1 VSELSPA
8 EITWQFMLIAKSPTQ
23 VDSNGGQ
30 MKDIYSDSNEVSWIR
45 LLAKDDLIEIIDEQ
59 GVVAIQGLTAK
70 GALILNVAPD
80 RETWIKVIG
89 PIIEAG
95 DSISLKAIKD
105 RKWYWRAWAL
115 IKALAQLLRK

>member
-1 VSELSPA
+1 MV
-8 EITWQFMLIAKSPTQ
+8 AKSPTR
-23 VDSNGGQ
+23 VDAAGGTI
-30 MKDIYSDSNEVSWIR
+30 KLAFTDPSEVSLIR
-45 LLAKDDLIEIIDEQ
+45 LLAKDRLIEIIDEQ

-95 DSISLKAIKD
+95 VEISLKAIEE
-105 RKWYWRAWAL
+105 RKWYRRAWAF
-115 IKALAQLLRK
+115 IKAVTPFLRS

>member
-23 VDSNGGQ
+23 VDAAGSATKLVFTNT
-30 MKDIYSDSNEVSWIR
+30 SEVSWIR
-45 LLAKDDLIEIIDEQ
+45 LLAKDGLIEIIDDH
-59 GVVAIQGLTAK
+59 GFVGIQGLTAK
-70 GALILNVAPD
+70 GALILNKAPD

-95 DSISLKAIKD
+95 DEISLKAIEE
-105 RKWYWRAWAL
+105 RKWYRRIWAL
-115 IKALAQLLRK
+115 IKVLTPFLRS

>member
-1 VSELSPA
+1 MNDLSPA

-95 DSISLKAIKD
+95 DTISLKAIKD